1 MSEASASPESHGPA
15 TAVPASP
22 RIVVL
27 CAGSPLAAMFI
38 NGVRKRFPNVTVL
51 REEPESKW
59 TILRRR
65 GRLVGWPQA
74 LGQAAFGVL
83 AKFIGKRSAPRLA
96 EIMDVYNLDPQP
108 HCKAAW
114 IEVGSVNSE
123 ACRAALVAAAPDVV
137 LVYGTRIIK
146 KATLQCVPAPFINY
160 HAGYNPL
167 YRGQHGAYWALV
179 SGDRDHAG
187 LTVHL
192 VDEGVDTGAVLYQ
205 SVSQFAPS
213 DNITT
218 YQYRQMADAIP
229 LMITAAE
236 DALAGRLQV
245 RRNPL
250 PSKQWFMPTLWG
262 YCRSGLSTGVW

>member
-1 MSEASASPESHGPA
+1 MSVASSEPGGP
-15 TAVPASP
+15 VPRVA
-22 RIVVL
+22 IL

-38 NGVRKRFPNVTVL
+38 NGVRKRFPDAVVL
-51 REEPESKW
+51 REEPESKL

-74 LGQAAFGVL
+74 IGQAAFGIL
-83 AKFIGKRSAPRLA
+83 AKLIGKRSAPRLA
-96 EIMDVYNLDPQP
+96 EIMETYDLDPQP
-108 HCKAAW
+108 HCRSQW

-123 ACRAALVAAAPDVV
+123 ACRKALIAARPDVV
-137 LVYGTRIIK
+137 LVYGTRILK
-146 KATLQCVPAPFINY
+146 KATLACVAAPFINY

-205 SVSQFAPS
+205 SVSQFAPT
-213 DNITT
+213 DNIST

-229 LMITAAE
+229 LMIRAAD
-236 DALAGRLQV
+236 DALAGQLRVQ
-245 RRNPL
+245 RNAL

-262 YCRSGLSTGVW
+262 YFRTGLLTGVW

>member
-1 MSEASASPESHGPA
+1 MSEASEASPSAAAKP
-15 TAVPASP
+15 P
-22 RIVVL
+22 RVVIL

-38 NGVRKRFPNVTVL
+38 NGVRKHFTDVTVL
-51 REEPESKW
+51 REEPESKL

-65 GRLVGWPQA
+65 GRLVGWTQA

-96 EIMDVYNLDPQP
+96 EIMDTYGLDPRP
-108 HCKAAW
+108 HCRATW

-123 ACRAALVAAAPDVV
+123 ACRKALAAAGPDVV

-146 KATLQCVPAPFINY
+146 KATLACVRAPFINY

-179 SGDRDHAG
+179 SGDREHAG
-187 LTVHL
+187 LTIHL

-205 SVSQFAPS
+205 SVSEFAPT

-229 LMITAAE
+229 LMLQAAD
-236 DALAGRLQV
+236 DALAGRLEI

-250 PSKQWFMPTLWG
+250 PSKQWFMPTVWG
-262 YCRSGLSTGVW
+262 YCRTGLSTGVW